1 MITDSMLFDE
11 RIFKNALSETDSP
24 IQVYKNVLKRGDSYL
39 TDQFL
44 SGKNIRELV
53 EKRVCFVDELLKHAW
68 SEHDLNEDVSLI
80 AVGGYGRGELHPA
93 SDIDLL
99 ILVKSWP
106 HKAPNENIQKFLTFL
121 WDIGLEVGQS
131 VRTVGDCVKEAKV
144 DITVISNMMESRFLT
159 GNNTLYEKMLHAIRP
174 ERIWPARK
182 FFISKSEEQK
192 QRHAKYNETEHNLEP
207 NIKEGPGGLR
217 DIHMISWVTKRFFKF
232 DDLYELVK
240 HEFLT
245 ETEYQSLINGQDLLW
260 KIRFALHHITGRQED
275 RLLFEHQKKVAN
287 ILGFQGEMNKDI
299 ELFMKMYYQTIR
311 ELNSLNDILL
321 RHFEEAILHVNRKE
335 KIIKINKRFNARNNL
350 IEASHKNTFKTYP
363 FAIFEIFLILQQR
376 KDITGVRANTIRM
389 LKEAATTI
397 DDEFRNDI
405 RNRSLFVE
413 IMRERYYVG
422 HVFRSMHR
430 YGVLGAYI
438 PAFAAIQGL
447 MQFDMFHVY
456 TVDEH
461 TLVVIKNMRLFI
473 HEEGQQQHPVCYEL
487 IKKIPKPELLY
498 ISGLFHDIAK
508 GRGGDHSSLGAVD
521 ALEFCEAHDFSTYDS
536 KLVSWLVDKHLLM
549 SRTAQKQDIDDP
561 EVIST
566 FLEAI
571 PDQNH
576 LNYLYLLTVADIC
589 GTNPAAWNKW
599 KQSLLSS
606 LYHRSLALLRRKDDL
621 PQNSKERIAS
631 EIDALQKLITE
642 RGIKTVDI
650 NDFINSF
657 EDDYILRHTV
667 DEIAWHL
674 DTIGEHNH
682 KLAIALRNDENTGA
696 TQLFVHEK
704 DRPGIFMQTCRALE
718 RLNLSVHEAR
728 IITTKDNE
736 YTYDTYAVLE
746 QDGSM
751 VKGKQRSN
759 DIIKAIKK
767 ELVSKNK
774 YKKESSSSIEK
785 RKFKNFNHPTTI
797 SFKANNNDYTVMEIT
812 TVDQPGLLHKIGL
825 AMEMCGVNIRGAK
838 IATFGEKVEDIF
850 YITDRDGQAIQHDI
864 KFDCIRDSI
873 NDALG

>member
-1 MITDSMLFDE
+1 MTKDLMLFDE
-11 RIFKNALSETDSP
+11 RIFINDLSETNSP
-24 IQVYKNVLKRGDSYL
+24 LSVYKNVLKRGNIYL
-39 TDQFL
+39 TDHFL
-44 SGKNIRELV
+44 SGSNIQELV
-53 EKRVCFVDELLKHAW
+53 EKRVWLVDELLNHAW
-68 SEHDLNEDVSLI
+68 IAHELNEEASLI
-80 AVGGYGRGELHPA
+80 AVGGYGRGELHPS

-99 ILVKSWP
+99 ILIKSWP
-106 HKAPNENIQKFLTFL
+106 HKAPNEKIQKFLTFL
-121 WDIGLEVGQS
+121 WDIGLDVGQS
-131 VRTVGDCVKEAKV
+131 VRSIGDCIKESKA
-144 DITVISNMMESRFLT
+144 DITVITNMMESRLLS
-159 GNNTLYEKMLHAIRP
+159 GSNSLYEKMLHAIRP

-182 FFISKSEEQK
+182 YFISKTAEQK

-217 DIHMISWVTKRFFKF
+217 DIHMISWVTRRFFKF
-232 DDLYELVK
+232 DDLHELVK

-245 ETEYQSLINGQDLLW
+245 ETEYQSLINGQNLLW
-260 KIRFALHHITGRQED
+260 KIRFALHHITGRCED

-287 ILGFQGEMNKDI
+287 ILGFHGEMNKDI
-299 ELFMKMYYQTIR
+299 ELFMKMYYQTVR

-321 RHFEEAILHVNRKE
+321 RHFEEAILYANK
-335 KIIKINKRFNARNNL
+335 KQKLIKINKRFNARNNL
-350 IEASHKNTFKTYP
+350 IEAVHENTFSTYP
-363 FAIFEIFLILQQR
+363 FAIFEIFLILQQH
-376 KDITGVRANTIRM
+376 KEITGIRANTIRM
-389 LKEAATTI
+389 LKEAANNI
-397 DDEFRNDI
+397 DDDFRNDI
-405 RNRSLFVE
+405 RNRSLFIE
-413 IMRERYYVG
+413 IMRERHYVG

-438 PAFAAIQGL
+438 PAFAVIQGL
-447 MQFDMFHVY
+447 MQFDLFHVY

-473 HEEGQQQHPVCYEL
+473 NEEAKQKHPVCHEL

-521 ALEFCEAHDFSTYDS
+521 ALAFCEAHDFSAYDS
-536 KLVSWLVDKHLLM
+536 KLVAWLVDKHLLM
-549 SRTAQKQDIDDP
+549 SQTAQKQDIDDE
-561 EVIST
+561 EVILK
-566 FLEAI
+566 FLESI

-599 KQSLLSS
+599 KQSLLSN
-606 LYHRSLALLRRKDDL
+606 LYHRSLALLRKKDSL

-631 EIDALQKLITE
+631 EIETLQKLLD
-642 RGIKTVDI
+642 GKDI
-650 NDFINSF
+650 NANDFLNNF
-657 EDDYILRHTV
+657 EDDYTLRHTA
-667 DEIAWHL
+667 DEIAWHIE
-674 DTIGEHNH
+674 TIHEQS
-682 KLAIALRNDENTGA
+682 KKPSVALRNNEKTGA

-718 RLNLSVHEAR
+718 RLNLNIHEAR

-736 YTYDTYAVLE
+736 YTFDTYAILE

-751 VKGKQRSN
+751 VKGKQRN
-759 DIIKAIKK
+759 KDIIKAIKK
-767 ELVSKNK
+767 ELTSDEK
-774 YKKESSSSIEK
+774 YKKETSSNIEK
-785 RKFKNFNHPTTI
+785 RKFKNFKHPTQI
-797 SFKANNNDYTVMEIT
+797 DFNANNNYTMMEIST
-812 TVDQPGLLHKIGL
+812 IDQPGLLHKIGL
-825 AMEMCGVNIRGAK
+825 AMEMCGVNICGAK

-850 YITDRDGQAIQHDI
+850 YITDKDNQPIQHEI